1 MILVREVLEPL
12 ATDME
17 QLNLLIPQLSGSAE
31 PMTQTEFAE
40 IINSSTTHLY
50 VAEENHTI
58 LGMLSLAIFPI
69 PTGVRAWVEDV
80 VVKTE
85 ARGKGV
91 GKLLTLH
98 AISESKKFGAVSLD
112 LTSRP
117 SREIANKLYQSVGF
131 DVRETNVYRYIHKE

>member
-1 MILVREVLEPL
+1 MDFSERSFGTPCNRYGTIESVDSSVVW
-12 ATDME
+12 
-17 QLNLLIPQLSGSAE
+17 SAE

-40 IINSSTTHLY
+40 IINSSATHLY

-85 ARGKGV
+85 AGKGV

>member
-40 IINSSTTHLY
+40 IINSSATHLY

>member
-1 MILVREVLEPL
+1 
-12 ATDME
+12 
-17 QLNLLIPQLSGSAE
+17 
-31 PMTQTEFAE
+31 MTQTEFAE
-40 IINSSTTHLY
+40 IINSSATHLY

-58 LGMLSLAIFPI
+58 FGMLSLAIFPI

-112 LTSRP
+112 LTSRM

>member
-1 MILVREVLEPL
+1 MIRVKEVLEPSAVDL
-12 ATDME
+12 C
-17 QLNLLIPQLSGSAE
+17 QLNQLIPQLSESAQ
-31 PMTQTEFAE
+31 PMTQTAFAK
-40 IINSSTTHLY
+40 IINSSATHLY
-50 VAEENHTI
+50 VAEENGSI
-58 LGMLSLAIFPI
+58 LGMLSLVIFPI

-80 VVKTE
+80 VVAVE

-98 AISESKKFGAVSLD
+98 AITESKKLGALSVD

-131 DVRETNVYRYIHKE
+131 DARNTNVYRYIHNS

>member
-40 IINSSTTHLY
+40 IIDSSTTHLY

>member
-12 ATDME
+12 ATDMK

>member
-1 MILVREVLEPL
+1 MRLGDFKLVFIEFSANLSQHDFSERSFGTL

-17 QLNLLIPQLSGSAE
+17 QLNLLIPQLSGSAQ

-91 GKLLTLH
+91 GKCSFTRH
-98 AISESKKFGAVSLD
+98 F
-112 LTSRP
+112 
-117 SREIANKLYQSVGF
+117 
-131 DVRETNVYRYIHKE
+131 

>member
-1 MILVREVLEPL
+1 MIRVREVLEPL

-40 IINSSTTHLY
+40 IINSSATHLY

>member
-17 QLNLLIPQLSGSAE
+17 QLNLLIPQLSGSAQ

-117 SREIANKLYQSVGF
+117 SRKIANKLYQSVGF

>member
-17 QLNLLIPQLSGSAE
+17 QLNLLIPQLSRSAE

>member
-1 MILVREVLEPL
+1 MIRVREVLEPL

>member
-1 MILVREVLEPL
+1 MIRVREVLEPL

-17 QLNLLIPQLSGSAE
+17 QLNLLIPQLSGSAQ

-40 IINSSTTHLY
+40 IINSSATHLY
-50 VAEENHTI
+50 VAEENHII

-117 SREIANKLYQSVGF
+117 SREIANKLYQAVGF

>member
-17 QLNLLIPQLSGSAE
+17 QLNLLIPQLSESAQ
-31 PMTQTEFAE
+31 PMTQTKFAE
-40 IINSSTTHLY
+40 IINSSATHLY

>member
-17 QLNLLIPQLSGSAE
+17 QLNLLIPQLSGSAQ